1 MIYSESNRLIRRTII
16 TAVALVVW
24 FYTQSLIGARPVPA
38 GGIGD
43 RLHQLT
49 EPWNAHF
56 LTHATAAD
64 ALLIGSSALIDLL
77 ALFLLLRWLFGASVR
92 PFLGLFLLMV
102 TRQIVQAFCAL
113 PPPPNMIWHYPGF
126 PSLLVTYSVAGDFF
140 FSGHTAIAVF
150 AATEIA
156 RLKKNWLTALAIAIV
171 VFEIVTVLV
180 LRAHYSMDVFTGL
193 IAALWIAPIA
203 ERLSAPIDRFVQKRE
218 AHPTRERPGNGPARR
233 EKAPGDRAAS
243 ENQ

>member
-16 TAVALVVW
+16 TAVALIVW

-38 GGIGD
+38 AGIGD
-43 RLHQLT
+43 RFHQLT

-126 PSLLVTYSVAGDFF
+126 PF
-140 FSGHTAIAVF
+140 
-150 AATEIA
+150 
-156 RLKKNWLTALAIAIV
+156 
-171 VFEIVTVLV
+171 
-180 LRAHYSMDVFTGL
+180 
-193 IAALWIAPIA
+193 
-203 ERLSAPIDRFVQKRE
+203 
-218 AHPTRERPGNGPARR
+218 PARNVFGR
-233 EKAPGDRAAS
+233 GRFLFLRSHGDCRFCGSGDCALEEKLADRVS
-243 ENQ
+243 NRDRRV